1 MLCCLKQQRLS
12 VAERGLP
19 NSVTISDRFHA
30 CTIHTRNLDYEAAIC
45 FLTPRMQRCDLT
57 GIRLAI
63 TCGRYVDGQD
73 EFVVNLSTIAPS
85 FFTSFI
91 WTDPVVA
98 EWCSIRQT
106 NNLADQD
113 ELGSKRNRVT
123 RCECS
128 IVCVAINYHFRRC
141 Y

>member
-1 MLCCLKQQRLS
+1 MFWCYVSAKEMAGFRELTVLDSDHLY
-12 VAERGLP
+12 
-19 NSVTISDRFHA
+19 DRFHA

-73 EFVVNLSTIAPS
+73 EFVVNLLTIAPS

-106 NNLADQD
+106 NNLTDQD
-113 ELGSKRNRVT
+113 ELGSKRN
-123 RCECS
+123 
-128 IVCVAINYHFRRC
+128 
-141 Y
+141 